1 MPNNTTDTY
10 IKDRI
15 TEIAKEAVDYTP
27 SQPRIPLDKYIER
40 SVKILLDSLIGQ
52 DEPLI
57 IVTNPAMNNET
68 IQRINDEARTRNKHR
83 AELRER
89 AGL

>member
-1 MPNNTTDTY
+1 MSNPTDTY

-27 SQPRIPLDKYIER
+27 SPHRMPVDKYIER
-40 SVKILLDSLIGQ
+40 SVKSLLDSLIGQ

-57 IVTNPAMNNET
+57 IVNNPAMNNET

-83 AELRER
+83 AELREK

>member
-1 MPNNTTDTY
+1 MSNPTDVY

-15 TEIAKEAVDYTP
+15 TQIAKEAVDYTP
-27 SQPRIPLDKYIER
+27 SPLNMPLDLYIER
-40 SVKILLDSLIGQ
+40 SVKSLLNSLIGQ
-52 DEPLI
+52 DESLI
-57 IVTNPAMNNET
+57 IVNNPAMNNET
-68 IQRINDEARTRNKHR
+68 IQRINDEAHTRNKHR